1 MKRAD
6 GMKISSA
13 QVEITV
19 DKSTIGQHSNYTR
32 VYSTDAQGQAFITI
46 PPFIAHELRI
56 TVSTVRE
63 ENIHWNL
70 NFGLIA
76 NGKFSIFKVCIS

>member
-32 VYSTDAQGQAFITI
+32 VYSTDAHGQAFITI

-56 TVSTVRE
+56 TVSILQE

-70 NFGLIA
+70 NFGYFA
-76 NGKFSIFKVCIS
+76 DGKFVIFKVCLF